1 MTMHL
6 TELPHIMDRHVK
18 ILLDTD
24 IGTNIDDALCLS
36 WLLANPACDI
46 LGITTVTGEAVKRAE
61 SADAICRSMGRNV
74 PVFPGAEQPLFIAQ
88 RQTTCEQYRFI
99 APYSLGFT
107 APAGDTVDFLSR
119 TIRKHPGDIT
129 IITIGPL
136 TNIAMLFKKDPGVT
150 SLLGG
155 IVSMCGNYS
164 AGPVKEDSTETNV
177 RLDPHAAEVVFRQSP
192 PHHFC
197 AGIDV
202 TCSLTMDRSRFM
214 RDMHPL
220 LPTPVKRMA
229 EMWFAERE
237 IVTFHDP
244 LAAMIALN
252 PDVCTYE
259 RGNVSV
265 MSEDGEQR
273 GRTDWRPDGSGTV
286 EIANH
291 VDRERFFSLYSSTF
305 L

>member
-1 MTMHL
+1 
-6 TELPHIMDRHVK
+6 MDRHVK

-24 IGTNIDDALCLS
+24 IGTNSDDALCLS
-36 WLLANPACDI
+36 WLLANPACDL
-46 LGITTVTGEAVKRAE
+46 LGITTVTGEAAKRAE
-61 SADAICRSMGRNV
+61 SADAICRSAGRSV
-74 PVFPGAEQPLFIAQ
+74 PVFPGAEQPLVITQ
-88 RQTTCEQYRFI
+88 RQTVCEQYHAI
-99 APYSLGFT
+99 SPHVLKADVSHDG
-107 APAGDTVDFLSR
+107 AVDFLSR

-150 SLLGG
+150 RLLGG
-155 IVSMCGNYS
+155 IVSMCGNYG

-177 RLDPHAAEVVFRQSP
+177 RLDPHAAEAVFRQSLP
-192 PHHFC
+192 RHCC

-202 TCSLTMDRSRFM
+202 TRSLTMDRSRFM
-214 RDMHPL
+214 RDIYPL
-220 LPTPVKRMA
+220 LLTPVKRMA
-229 EMWFAERE
+229 EMWFTERE
-237 IVTFHDP
+237 TVTFHDP
-244 LAAMIALN
+244 LAAMIALIH
-252 PDVCTYE
+252 DVCTYE
-259 RGNVSV
+259 RGDISV
-265 MSEDGEQR
+265 AIEDGEQR